1 MMNLDG
7 DMLLYA
13 EIEILYPYF
22 NTDDLARIYNMSRG
36 WMARKIVA
44 SGVVRRT
51 ASETRELVRPS
62 VLPYDVYRVYGSVIE
77 RTGGSLDYPI
87 SCGENYQELGDLPS
101 VEELFEEFTELEEEF
116 TELEEEFTE
125 LEDELFAEMTELE
138 EEQNQTVTE
147 EVAEPVT
154 EEPEPVT
161 EEPVVEEPVVE
172 ESVEEPTD
180 LISQLRKE
188 KDFNTMIEAY
198 DYLTDIT
205 RELGR
210 HGVFSDLYE
219 AEYAAKIKTT
229 PPIELGFSRLSALK
243 NTVKNG
249 VGGAEWEV
257 ILRVNYLPT
266 YTDTERLG
274 NYLMHI
280 QQNDQVFAGRFR
292 TDKNDRLS
300 IRVTSTIE

>member
-22 NTDDLARIYNMSRG
+22 NTNDLARIYNMSRG

-51 ASETRELVRPS
+51 AAETRELPRYS
-62 VLPYDVYRVYGSVIE
+62 VLPYTVYRVYSSVVE
-77 RTGGSLDYPI
+77 RTGGSLDFPI
-87 SCGENYQELGDLPS
+87 SCGENYQEIGNLPS
-101 VEELFEEFTELEEEF
+101 VEELFEEFTELEEDLF
-116 TELEEEFTE
+116 
-125 LEDELFAEMTELE
+125 DEVTELE
-138 EEQNQTVTE
+138 EEQ
-147 EVAEPVT
+147 EPV
-154 EEPEPVT
+154 E
-161 EEPVVEEPVVE
+161 EEPVVEEPVD
-172 ESVEEPTD
+172 EPTD

-274 NYLMHI
+274 NYLTHI

-300 IRVTSTIE
+300 IRVTSTI

>member
-1 MMNLDG
+1 
-7 DMLLYA
+7 
-13 EIEILYPYF
+13 
-22 NTDDLARIYNMSRG
+22 
-36 WMARKIVA
+36 
-44 SGVVRRT
+44 
-51 ASETRELVRPS
+51 
-62 VLPYDVYRVYGSVIE
+62 
-77 RTGGSLDYPI
+77 
-87 SCGENYQELGDLPS
+87 
-101 VEELFEEFTELEEEF
+101 
-116 TELEEEFTE
+116 
-125 LEDELFAEMTELE
+125 
-138 EEQNQTVTE
+138 
-147 EVAEPVT
+147 
-154 EEPEPVT
+154 
-161 EEPVVEEPVVE
+161 
-172 ESVEEPTD
+172 
-180 LISQLRKE
+180 
-188 KDFNTMIEAY
+188 MIEAY

-266 YTDTERLG
+266 YTETEQLG
-274 NYLMHI
+274 NYLTHI

>member
-13 EIEILYPYF
+13 EIEVLYPYF
-22 NTDDLARIYNMSRG
+22 NTNDLALIYNMSRG

-51 ASETRELVRPS
+51 AAETRELARPS
-62 VLPYDVYRVYGSVIE
+62 VLPDIVYRVYSSVVE
-77 RTGGSLDYPI
+77 RTGGSVDYPI
-87 SCGENYQELGDLPS
+87 SCGESYQEIGDLPS
-101 VEELFEEFTELEEEF
+101 VEELFEEFTELEEE
-116 TELEEEFTE
+116 
-125 LEDELFAEMTELE
+125 
-138 EEQNQTVTE
+138 QSQSVTE

-154 EEPEPVT
+154 VV

-172 ESVEEPTD
+172 EPVVEEPVVEEPVVEEPVDESTD

-229 PPIELGFSRLSALK
+229 PPIEMGFSRLSELK
-243 NTVKNG
+243 RTVKNG

-266 YTDTERLG
+266 YTETERLG
-274 NYLMHI
+274 NYLTHI

>member
-13 EIEILYPYF
+13 EIEVLYPYF
-22 NTDDLARIYNMSRG
+22 NTNDLALIYNMSRG

-51 ASETRELVRPS
+51 AAETRELPRYS
-62 VLPYDVYRVYGSVIE
+62 VLPYTVYRVYSSVVE
-77 RTGGSLDYPI
+77 RTGGSLDLPI
-87 SCGENYQELGDLPS
+87 SCEENYQEVGDLPS
-101 VEELFEEFTELEEEF
+101 VDELFEEFTD
-116 TELEEEFTE
+116 LEEEFTE

-138 EEQNQTVTE
+138 EEQSQS
-147 EVAEPVT
+147 VT

-161 EEPVVEEPVVE
+161 EEPVVEESVEESVEEPVLEEPVL

-229 PPIELGFSRLSALK
+229 PPIEMGFSRLSELK
-243 NTVKNG
+243 RTVKNG

-266 YTDTERLG
+266 YTETEQLG
-274 NYLMHI
+274 NYLTNI
-280 QQNDQVFAGRFR
+280 QQNEQVFAGRFR

>member
-13 EIEILYPYF
+13 EIEVLYPYF
-22 NTDDLARIYNMSRG
+22 NTDDLALIYNMSRG

-51 ASETRELVRPS
+51 AAETRELERPS
-62 VLPYDVYRVYGSVIE
+62 VLPYTVYRVYGSVIE

-101 VEELFEEFTELEEEF
+101 VEELFEEFTELEEE
-116 TELEEEFTE
+116 
-125 LEDELFAEMTELE
+125 
-138 EEQNQTVTE
+138 Q
-147 EVAEPVT
+147 EPV
-154 EEPEPVT
+154 E
-161 EEPVVEEPVVE
+161 EEPVLEESVLEPVLEPVL

-266 YTDTERLG
+266 YTETEQLG
-274 NYLMHI
+274 NYLTHI

>member
-1 MMNLDG
+1 MMNLDE

-13 EIEILYPYF
+13 EIEVLYPYF
-22 NTDDLARIYNMSRG
+22 NTEDLAMIYNMSRG

-51 ASETRELVRPS
+51 AAETRELARPS
-62 VLPYDVYRVYGSVIE
+62 VLPYTVYRVYSSVVE

-87 SCGENYQELGDLPS
+87 SCEENYQELGDLPS
-101 VEELFEEFTELEEEF
+101 VDELFEEFTDLEEDLF
-116 TELEEEFTE
+116 
-125 LEDELFAEMTELE
+125 EDFIELE
-138 EEQNQTVTE
+138 EEQ
-147 EVAEPVT
+147 EPVV
-154 EEPEPVT
+154 EEPVLESV

-172 ESVEEPTD
+172 EPVEEPTD

-229 PPIELGFSRLSALK
+229 PPIEMGFSRLSELK
-243 NTVKNG
+243 RTVKNG

-266 YTDTERLG
+266 YTLTEQLG
-274 NYLMHI
+274 NYLTHI

>member
-13 EIEILYPYF
+13 EIEVLYPYF
-22 NTDDLARIYNMSRG
+22 NTDDLALIYNMSRG

-51 ASETRELVRPS
+51 AAETRELARYS
-62 VLPYDVYRVYGSVIE
+62 VLPYTVYRVYNSVVE
-77 RTGGSLDYPI
+77 RTGGSLDFPI
-87 SCGENYQELGDLPS
+87 SCEENYQELGDLPS

-116 TELEEEFTE
+116 TELEEDLFEE
-125 LEDELFAEMTELE
+125 LTELE
-138 EEQNQTVTE
+138 EEQ
-147 EVAEPVT
+147 
-154 EEPEPVT
+154 
-161 EEPVVEEPVVE
+161 EPVVEEPVEESVLE
-172 ESVEEPTD
+172 ESVLEPVLESVEESTD

-274 NYLMHI
+274 NYLTHI

>member
-13 EIEILYPYF
+13 EIEVLYPYF

-44 SGVVRRT
+44 SGIVRRT
-51 ASETRELVRPS
+51 AAETRELPRYS
-62 VLPYDVYRVYGSVIE
+62 VLPYTVYRVYSSVVE
-77 RTGGSLDYPI
+77 RTGGSLDLPI
-87 SCGENYQELGDLPS
+87 SCEENYQEVGDLPS
-101 VEELFEEFTELEEEF
+101 VDELFEELTESEEELLA
-116 TELEEEFTE
+116 ELTG
-125 LEDELFAEMTELE
+125 LEDE
-138 EEQNQTVTE
+138 QNQ
-147 EVAEPVT
+147 PVT
-154 EEPEPVT
+154 EEPEPV
-161 EEPVVEEPVVE
+161 VE
-172 ESVEEPTD
+172 ESVVDEPTD

-274 NYLMHI
+274 NYLTHI
-280 QQNDQVFAGRFR
+280 QQNEQVFAGRFR